1 MCVCVG
7 VGVGCVCVCVC
18 VLVWCVVLCC
28 VVLFLFVRGGVGWGG
43 GGGAL
48 SFSAVLLASVSH
60 NVACD
65 VYYSIIPHHVL
76 DRIISSVY
84 NPQMQTILQKKKHF
98 AIPSKP
104 CVSDWYRQLML
115 ATNRERIQP

>member
-1 MCVCVG
+1 MCVCV
-7 VGVGCVCVCVC
+7 
-18 VLVWCVVLCC
+18 VWCVVLCC
-28 VVLFLFVRGGVGWGG
+28 AVLCCAVFVCAGRGWVGGVCVCGG
-43 GGGAL
+43 GGGGGSLPL
-48 SFSAVLLASVSH
+48 SNDSVAGECVSSYI
-60 NVACD
+60 VACN
-65 VYYSIIPHHVL
+65 VYYNIIPHHVL